1 MADKK
6 PPALSTEQEYFHKI
20 EAERLARRTAAASA
34 EKTAES
40 ENAARAIAIGRCP
53 KDGAKLNQIV
63 YQKVTLDQC
72 PECQG
77 IWLDQGEGRAI
88 LEAEKKAGKG
98 FFTDFINSVTTGK
111 KKEQSPL

>member
-1 MADKK
+1 MADKSK
-6 PPALSTEQEYFHKI
+6 ATEEEYFNRI
-20 EAERLARRTAAASA
+20 EAERLARRKQDASV
-34 EKTAES
+34 EKS
-40 ENAARAIAIGRCP
+40 NAAELAARQAAIGRCP
-53 KDGAKLNQIV
+53 KDGSKLNQIV

-72 PECQG
+72 PECHG